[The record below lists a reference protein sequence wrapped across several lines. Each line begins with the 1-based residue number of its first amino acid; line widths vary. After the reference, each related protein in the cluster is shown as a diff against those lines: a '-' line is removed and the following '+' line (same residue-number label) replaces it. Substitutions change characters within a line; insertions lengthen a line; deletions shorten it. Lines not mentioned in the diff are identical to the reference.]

1 MAGYP
6 NFTRALQDFG
16 KVQVSDAKAGVPETA
31 LAGSIEYQVQGSG
44 KFQPKVIF
52 TMNDYGGFVDTGVV
66 GTGQPFDNGRAL
78 DMKTQLH
85 SKKANELFGF
95 DKQPAFSGTW
105 KMINPS
111 AIDKWVIK
119 NKLTGVRGAKGRFI
133 KRSAVKLA
141 VATAIYRQGLQG
153 TGFFS
158 TPYEQN
164 MEAFNP
170 IFEDALAK
178 DLTENLNIDK
188 YFV

>member
-1 MAGYP
+1 MATYP
-6 NFTRALQDFG
+6 NFTQALQDFG
-16 KVQVSDAKAGVPETA
+16 KVQVSDAKAGVPDTA
-31 LAGSIEYQVQGSG
+31 LATSIEYQVQGAG
-44 KFQPKVIF
+44 KFQPTVLF

-66 GTGQPFDNGRAL
+66 GTRNQR
-78 DMKTQLH
+78 TQLN
-85 SKKANELFGF
+85 SKKANDLFGF
-95 DKQPAFSGTW
+95 DKQPAFTGRY

-119 NKLTGVRGAKGRFI
+119 KGLGGTRDAKGRFI
-133 KRSAVKLA
+133 KRSAVKFA
-141 VATAIYRQGLQG
+141 IATSIYRKGLEG

-158 TPYEQN
+158 TPLKSN
-164 MEAFNP
+164 IEAFNP

>member
-1 MAGYP
+1 MATYP

-16 KVQVSDAKAGVPETA
+16 KVQVSDAKAGVPDTA
-31 LAGSIEYQVQGSG
+31 LAGSIEYQVQGAG
-44 KFQPKVIF
+44 KFQPTVLF

-66 GTGQPFDNGRAL
+66 GTRNQR
-78 DMKTQLH
+78 TQLN
-85 SKKANELFGF
+85 SKKANDLFGF
-95 DKQPAFSGTW
+95 DKQPAFTGAY

-119 NKLTGVRGAKGRFI
+119 KGLGGTRDAKGRFI
-133 KRSAVKLA
+133 KRSAVKFA
-141 VATAIYRQGLQG
+141 IATSIYRKGLEG

-158 TPYEQN
+158 TPLKSN
-164 MEAFNP
+164 IEAFNP

>member
-6 NFTRALQDFG
+6 NFTRALQHFG
-16 KVQVSDAKAGVPETA
+16 KVQVSDAQAGVPETA
-31 LAGSIEYQVQGSG
+31 LAGSIEYQVQGEG

-66 GTGQPFDNGRAL
+66 GTRNQR
-78 DMKTQLH
+78 TQLH
-85 SKKANELFGF
+85 SKKANDLFGYNR
-95 DKQPAFSGTW
+95 QPAFTGRY

-119 NKLTGVRGAKGRFI
+119 KGLQGTRDAKGRFI
-133 KRSAVKLA
+133 KRSSIKFAI
-141 VATAIYRQGLQG
+141 ATSIYRKGLEG

-158 TPYEQN
+158 TPFESN
-164 MEAFNP
+164 MEAFNS

>member
-1 MAGYP
+1 M
-6 NFTRALQDFG
+6 
-16 KVQVSDAKAGVPETA
+16 
-31 LAGSIEYQVQGSG
+31 
-44 KFQPKVIF
+44 
-52 TMNDYGGFVDTGVV
+52 VDLLTGVT
-66 GTGQPFDNGRAL
+66 GTGQPFDNGRKL
-78 DMKTQLH
+78 DMKTQLN

-119 NKLTGVRGAKGRFI
+119 KGLGGTRDAKGRFI
-133 KRSAVKLA
+133 KRSAVKFA

-158 TPYEQN
+158 TPFESN

-170 IFEDALAK
+170 IFEDAIAK

>member
-6 NFTRALQDFG
+6 NFTQALQDFG
-16 KVQVSDAKAGVPETA
+16 KVQVSDAKAGVPNTA
-31 LAGSIEYQVQGSG
+31 LATSIEYQVQGAS
-44 KFQPKVIF
+44 KFQPTVIF
-52 TMNDYGGFVDTGVV
+52 IMNDYAGFVDTGVK

-78 DMKTQLH
+78 DMKTQLN
-85 SKKANELFGF
+85 SKRANELFGF
-95 DKQPAFSGTW
+95 DKQPAFTGAW

-119 NKLTGVRGAKGRFI
+119 KKLKGVRGAKGRFI
-133 KRSAVKLA
+133 KRSAVKFA

-158 TPYEQN
+158 TPFESN

-170 IFEDALAK
+170 IFEDALSK